1 MTCKPIVEDPFTEK
15 KLESK
20 PHRKYQVN
28 LLNKPQHLAKIKA
41 PKLLKFPS
49 KGITNLRKRK
59 FKNNELKLREN
70 KQKVR
75 EKCPRQFSNVKVR
88 VLLRDWLICEITR
101 AAREYKCYKDD
112 NVRTRKQNYRIIFN

>member
-1 MTCKPIVEDPFTEK
+1 MDVTCKPIVEDPFTEK

-20 PHRKYQVN
+20 LRTKYQVN

-49 KGITNLRKRK
+49 KRITNLRKRK

-88 VLLRDWLICEITR
+88 VLRHDYMANGMSTQEQKLIPLRPSGAGLNFIRSHVE
-101 AAREYKCYKDD
+101 
-112 NVRTRKQNYRIIFN
+112 

>member
-1 MTCKPIVEDPFTEK
+1 MDVTCKTIVEDPFTEK

-20 PHRKYQVN
+20 LRRKYQVN

-49 KGITNLRKRK
+49 KGITNLRERK

-88 VLLRDWLICEITR
+88 VL
-101 AAREYKCYKDD
+101 
-112 NVRTRKQNYRIIFN
+112 

>member
-15 KLESK
+15 KPESK
-20 PHRKYQVN
+20 LRRKYQVN
-28 LLNKPQHLAKIKA
+28 LLNKPQRLAKIKA

-75 EKCPRQFSNVKVR
+75 EKCPRQYSNVKVR
-88 VLLRDWLICEITR
+88 VL
-101 AAREYKCYKDD
+101 
-112 NVRTRKQNYRIIFN
+112 

>member
-1 MTCKPIVEDPFTEK
+1 MDVTCKPIVEDPFTEK

-20 PHRKYQVN
+20 LRRKYEVN
-28 LLNKPQHLAKIKA
+28 LLNKPQNLAKIKA

-88 VLLRDWLICEITR
+88 VL
-101 AAREYKCYKDD
+101 
-112 NVRTRKQNYRIIFN
+112 

>member
-20 PHRKYQVN
+20 LRRKYQVN

-41 PKLLKFPS
+41 SKLLKFPS

-88 VLLRDWLICEITR
+88 VL
-101 AAREYKCYKDD
+101 
-112 NVRTRKQNYRIIFN
+112 